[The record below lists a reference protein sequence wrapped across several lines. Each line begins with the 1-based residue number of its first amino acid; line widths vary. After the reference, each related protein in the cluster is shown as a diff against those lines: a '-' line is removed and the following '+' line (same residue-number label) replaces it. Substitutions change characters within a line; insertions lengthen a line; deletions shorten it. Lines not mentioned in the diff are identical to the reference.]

1 MIDDNPHADALP
13 PGPSWRDWGLL
24 AVNLGFVGMGL
35 FILPGKFDVGI
46 VTIAFFG
53 FCALVP
59 ITTILRKQ
67 RNRRLR
73 PVRAAVIGGMPI
85 RPSRLRTAALA
96 GGMLALGSTLIVFG
110 VGYPLP
116 FRIVAWLIAGAG
128 TFLAFGMSLGKY
140 PVGHLMFTPQGITIG
155 LRRYATT
162 VSWDDML
169 AWDAAEFNDNPVLR
183 IWLRPGATLVVNPPA
198 WTARAES
205 ALASNHAWLG
215 APIAIMTSTYALD
228 LPLLIKAIERY
239 VREPASRGELDSS
252 RLLPSDSGARSVE

>member
-1 MIDDNPHADALP
+1 
-13 PGPSWRDWGLL
+13 LL
-24 AVNLGFVGMGL
+24 AVNLVFVGMGL
-35 FILPGKFDVGI
+35 FLLPAKFDVGI

-73 PVRAAVIGGMPI
+73 PVRAAVIGGIPI

-96 GGMLALGSTLIVFG
+96 GGMLALGITLIVFG
-110 VGYPLP
+110 TGYPLP
-116 FRIVAWLIAGAG
+116 FRVVAWLIAGVGACLTLG
-128 TFLAFGMSLGKY
+128 VSLGKL

-169 AWDAAEFNDNPVLR
+169 ACDAAEFNDNPVLR
-183 IWLRPGATLVVNPPA
+183 IWLRPGASLVVNPPA
-198 WTARAES
+198 WTARAEGS
-205 ALASNHAWLG
+205 LASNQAWMG
-215 APIAIMTSTYALD
+215 APIAIMTSIYALD
-228 LPLLIKAIERY
+228 LPLLLVAIERY
-239 VREPASRGELDSS
+239 VREPASRSELDSS
-252 RLLPSDSGARSVE
+252 RLLRA